1 MHCANFGLNKLTVS
15 GDVKKLNNSQTR
27 DDWQKGIKNKLTWD
41 SSSGERKI
49 KIIYNELIRFT

>member
-1 MHCANFGLNKLTVS
+1 MHRANFGLNKLTVS
-15 GDVKKLNNSQTR
+15 GDVKKLNNLQTR
-27 DDWQKGIKNKLTWD
+27 DDGQKGIKKKLTWD